1 MRDLVAERD
10 GPGGPVR
17 YVDVAR
23 AGLRGTAT
31 APRTAV
37 LLAENILRTA
47 EPAGRDEALAQAQ
60 QVLDPPA
67 AAAGPGAGLRI
78 RPSRLLLQDHSG
90 IPVLA
95 DVASARR
102 TAAELG
108 IPAAALDLTLPV
120 DLVVDHS
127 VEVQASRRPGALAA
141 NMAYEFAHNAE
152 RFRFLKWA
160 AGAFAGL
167 RIVPPGRGIVH
178 QIHLEALARVVGP
191 DPRRPDLLGYDFVL
205 GTDSHT
211 PMVNGLG
218 VLGWGVGGV
227 EAVGVALGG
236 AVWLPVP
243 EIVGVRLRGALR
255 PPATATDLALT
266 VTRELRAAGVV
277 GALLEFTGPGVG
289 TLSVPDRATVANMAP
304 EYGSTAALFPVD
316 DRTLDYL
323 RLTGRDPGQVALVEA
338 YHRWQGTF
346 GAREDAAFA
355 RVVEIDLAAVE
366 PVLAGPT
373 RPEQTVPLSRVPA
386 SVPRRGRRPGG
397 HVVLA
402 AITSCTNT
410 ANSRSMVTAGLVAA
424 KAVERGLRPP
434 EWVKTSMTPGSPA
447 VTAHLDAAGL
457 LPALEKLGFHVA
469 GYGCGTCIGNS
480 GPLLPAAAERPG
492 RPRVAVLSGNRNFE
506 GRIHAEVDAAYLAS
520 PPLVVAYA
528 LAGEVTRDLTAG
540 PLQAGS
546 TVRLADLWPTEAEVD
561 AALAHLTPELYAG
574 QRRQLL
580 RGDEAWEGAGRAGRA
595 AVRLAGRVDVRA
607 ADAVLAAGL
616 RPDRAAARGPGAG
629 PGAGPDHHR
638 PHLPRR
644 GDRAG
649 LGGRPLPARPRRAA
663 GRLRQLRHPAGQPR
677 RAAARGLRQPAVPQR
692 AGRPARPVH
701 HPPALRRGAGA
712 GGRGRAVPGRGG
724 AAGHPG
730 RPRLRGG
737 QLPGLGRQGP
747 GAARRAGRAGPRL
760 RADPPQQPGRGRHPA
775 AAVPSTARGRTSSAW
790 TAPSGTTSS
799 CRRPRWRAARPGCGP
814 SGPTAPSWPGS
825 CGSAWT
831 PRPRPR
837 SGGPAGRCPRRSPPS
852 VPAQRGRHPHD
863 EHPHRAR
870 HRPVGVAAGGRRGP
884 GRLDV
889 RADRGDAGRGDP
901 GRGDSWPPRAPSAPR
916 PARTSTCRWSA
927 RWSSS
932 WSTSW
937 STAAGWCCSRACRSR
952 G

>member
-67 AAAGPGAGLRI
+67 AGAGAGAGLRI

-243 EIVGVRLRGALR
+243 EIVGVRLRGVLR

-316 DRTLDYL
+316 DRTLAYL

-386 SVPRRGRRPGG
+386 SVPAGDGGG

-546 TVRLADLWPTEAEVD
+546 AVRLADLWPTEAEVD
-561 AALAHLTPELYAG
+561 AALAHLTPQLYAG

-580 RGDEAWEGAGRAGRA
+580 RGDEAWEGLAAPAGPLYDWPAGSTYVRPTPFSLPAFDPTAPLRGARVLVRAPDLTTTDHISPAGAIGPASVAGRYLLGLGVPPADFGSFGTRRA
-595 AVRLAGRVDVRA
+595 NHDVLLRGVFGNPRFRNALADRPGPYTTHRPSGEVLALVDAAERYRAEGVPLVILAGRGYGVGSSRDWAAKGPALLGVR
-607 ADAVLAAGL
+607 AVLA
-616 RPDRAAARGPGAG
+616 RGFERIHRSNLVGVGILPLQFGAG
-629 PGAGPDHHR
+629 EGPDELGLDGTER
-638 PHLPRR
+638 YDVELPP
-644 GDRAG
+644 D
-649 LGGRPLPARPRRAA
+649 
-663 GRLRQLRHPAGQPR
+663 
-677 RAAARGLRQPAVPQR
+677 
-692 AGRPARPVH
+692 PVE
-701 HPPALRRGAGA
+701 
-712 GGRGRAVPGRGG
+712 
-724 AAGHPG
+724 
-730 RPRLRGG
+730 
-737 QLPGLGRQGP
+737 
-747 GAARRAGRAGPRL
+747 
-760 RADPPQQPGRGRHPA
+760 
-775 AAVPSTARGRTSSAW
+775 
-790 TAPSGTTSS
+790 
-799 CRRPRWRAARPGCGP
+799 
-814 SGPTAPSWPGS
+814 
-825 CGSAWT
+825 
-831 PRPRPR
+831 
-837 SGGPAGRCPRRSPPS
+837 GGPAR
-852 VPAQRGRHPHD
+852 V
-863 EHPHRAR
+863 RA
-870 HRPVGVAAGGRRGP
+870 
-884 GRLDV
+884 V
-889 RADRGDAGRGDP
+889 RADGTELAWVMRVRLDTPAETAVWRAGGSLPAAIAAIRT
-901 GRGDSWPPRAPSAPR
+901 RAEREAP
-916 PARTSTCRWSA
+916 A
-927 RWSSS
+927 
-932 WSTSW
+932 
-937 STAAGWCCSRACRSR
+937 
-952 G
+952 